1 MNGPFVRTWQGGNAP
16 LTSAANHRLNQLHG
30 GAGRLGAAELS
41 VQHRSN
47 TSLVIWN
54 LQVL

>member
-1 MNGPFVRTWQGGNAP
+1 MNGPFVRTGQGGNAP
-16 LTSAANHRLNQLHG
+16 LTSSANYRLNQLHG

-41 VQHRSN
+41 VQHRFN